1 MKRVFFVFFW
11 FFLFSLSAFG
21 FDRVVS
27 LSPALTDIV
36 AYVGAG
42 KKLVGVTVFCSGS
55 VCRGKERVGGI
66 VNPNLEKIY
75 SLHPDLVIATTMTP
89 KRDVE
94 ALKRLGLK
102 VLVFRLVSLED
113 VVNATGKL
121 GELLSG
127 GGEDKGRELLRRIR
141 EGALPLSRCLK
152 GKRVV
157 VVISSRPLY
166 VAGSRSYLGE
176 ILEMAGAE
184 VLPDTTFSAISYEAL
199 VRLKPDLVISVGRGK
214 FHPPENFKVV
224 RVEPSDDLL
233 HPSPRIL
240 RGVEEIRRAVC
251 GR

>member
-11 FFLFSLSAFG
+11 FFLLSLSVFG

-113 VVNATGKL
+113 VVSATGKL
-121 GELLSG
+121 GD
-127 GGEDKGRELLRRIR
+127 EDEGRELLRRIR

-199 VRLKPDLVISVGRGK
+199 VRLKPDLVIFVGRGE
-214 FHPPENFKVV
+214 FHPPGNFKVV

-240 RGVEEIRRAVC
+240 RGVEEIRRAIC